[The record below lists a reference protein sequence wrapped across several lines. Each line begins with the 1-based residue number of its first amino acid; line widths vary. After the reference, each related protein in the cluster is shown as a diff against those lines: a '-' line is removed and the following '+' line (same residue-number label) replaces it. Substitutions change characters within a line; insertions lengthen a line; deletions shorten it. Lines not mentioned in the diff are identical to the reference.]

1 MLLWFVMN
9 KKKILTGLSFFLVS
23 LLLSFGIFSL
33 IIPKSNPK
41 LTKKDFLTKKV
52 IPLNYVA
59 LGDSLTEG
67 VGDTTSQ
74 GGFVP
79 LLSESLHNRYS
90 YQVTSV
96 NYGVSGNTSQQIL
109 KRMTTDPQIEKDLEK
124 ADLLTLTV
132 GGNDVLAVIRKE
144 LSHLSLNSFE
154 KPTEAYKERLK
165 EILAKA
171 RQDNPKLPIYV
182 LGIYNPFYL
191 NFPQLTKMQTVIDNW
206 NKATKEVV
214 DASENVYFV
223 PINDRLYKGING
235 KEGITESSNSQASI
249 TNDAL
254 FTGDHFHPNNIG
266 YQIMSNAVMEKINET
281 KKTGR
286 NLNFWK
292 WAFLLLL
299 AINLSF
305 TAVIASRLIQ
315 VREPNT
321 GKISTGVQDK
331 VKVGTFTTNKSQLNK
346 TIALY
351 LKQYQTKKM
360 NYKIYAASSSI
371 LFEGSYQLLGYEV
384 PLYIYFEPYRL
395 TNGAVQLKVTS
406 FSVGT
411 LPLPEKDVLQ
421 YIKSSYKLPNFVDI
435 KPKKSV
441 ININLQ
447 DLKNKEGIYLK
458 ATAIDLVNDNFSFD
472 IFKKKP

>member
-1 MLLWFVMN
+1 MN

-154 KPTEAYKERLK
+154 KPAEAYKERLK

-171 RQDNPKLPIYV
+171 R
-182 LGIYNPFYL
+182 
-191 NFPQLTKMQTVIDNW
+191 
-206 NKATKEVV
+206 EVV

-281 KKTGR
+281 R
-286 NLNFWK
+286 
-292 WAFLLLL
+292 
-299 AINLSF
+299 
-305 TAVIASRLIQ
+305 
-315 VREPNT
+315 
-321 GKISTGVQDK
+321 
-331 VKVGTFTTNKSQLNK
+331 
-346 TIALY
+346 
-351 LKQYQTKKM
+351 
-360 NYKIYAASSSI
+360 
-371 LFEGSYQLLGYEV
+371 
-384 PLYIYFEPYRL
+384 
-395 TNGAVQLKVTS
+395 
-406 FSVGT
+406 
-411 LPLPEKDVLQ
+411 
-421 YIKSSYKLPNFVDI
+421 
-435 KPKKSV
+435 
-441 ININLQ
+441 
-447 DLKNKEGIYLK
+447 KNW
-458 ATAIDLVNDNFSFD
+458 
-472 IFKKKP
+472 P

>member
-96 NYGVSGNTSQQIL
+96 NYGVSGNTSQQIF

-154 KPTEAYKERLK
+154 KPAEAYKERLK

-281 KKTGR
+281 R
-286 NLNFWK
+286 
-292 WAFLLLL
+292 
-299 AINLSF
+299 
-305 TAVIASRLIQ
+305 
-315 VREPNT
+315 
-321 GKISTGVQDK
+321 
-331 VKVGTFTTNKSQLNK
+331 
-346 TIALY
+346 
-351 LKQYQTKKM
+351 
-360 NYKIYAASSSI
+360 
-371 LFEGSYQLLGYEV
+371 
-384 PLYIYFEPYRL
+384 
-395 TNGAVQLKVTS
+395 
-406 FSVGT
+406 
-411 LPLPEKDVLQ
+411 
-421 YIKSSYKLPNFVDI
+421 
-435 KPKKSV
+435 
-441 ININLQ
+441 
-447 DLKNKEGIYLK
+447 KNW
-458 ATAIDLVNDNFSFD
+458 
-472 IFKKKP
+472 P